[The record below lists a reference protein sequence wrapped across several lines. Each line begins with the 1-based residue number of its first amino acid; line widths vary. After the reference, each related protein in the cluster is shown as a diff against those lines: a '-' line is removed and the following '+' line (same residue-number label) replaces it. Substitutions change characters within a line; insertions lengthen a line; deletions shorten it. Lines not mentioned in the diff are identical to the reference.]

1 MTNRYGHWVC
11 WTSACCMSMG
21 GKNTASSSVEH
32 VVQVK
37 IKRLLFLVTSVT
49 PISTLKVV
57 VYSLDGGPSQG

>member
-1 MTNRYGHWVC
+1 
-11 WTSACCMSMG
+11 MSIG

-49 PISTLKVV
+49 PISTQNDIVWTAASHRAERQSYLEK
-57 VYSLDGGPSQG
+57 S